1 MTGRL
6 PGALPTVPDHMR
18 VLVCDDDP
26 AARFVAKRW
35 LTSALGC
42 IVADCEDGVQAL
54 ELLSN
59 QPFDLALVDLDLPRL
74 NGIEVVEAIRANE
87 LTRDLPVVILSQ
99 ERREDVVRALLALG
113 VSAYLLK
120 PLRERTVLGRIGPI
134 LSSRRSTR
142 SISARSLAE
151 LRLAPDAP
159 ALLVDGDQNFR
170 HTFASVA
177 GEFGPVMVAESGAD
191 ALALFRRS
199 PVALVFVGTGLGIM
213 GAETLI
219 KKIREV
225 EPAPTRIV
233 GVGAALDAHGRTPF
247 DGVMPR
253 GFVTEAI
260 ATDLRPYVK
269 VPGPLTALEELA
281 PQFGTCL
288 SSAVTQVF
296 GMMGSL
302 DATSAGD
309 GGLEPGP
316 AIIAAVTVSIHRA
329 FELDLEL
336 GLPLPL
342 ATDVS
347 MRLLGCEASDIDAD
361 ARLATAQELANMVSG
376 RLDAWLKSRNLAT
389 SSTLPNTRAVDTDE
403 GTFVVQA
410 GEGFSH
416 RFTVAGLPGTLVLR
430 GRARPTVAAS
440 TAA

>member
-99 ERREDVVRALLALG
+99 ERREDIVRALLALG

-199 PVALVFVGTGLGIM
+199 PVAQRMPSKLTFS
-213 GAETLI
+213 
-219 KKIREV
+219 
-225 EPAPTRIV
+225 AP
-233 GVGAALDAHGRTPF
+233 P
-247 DGVMPR
+247 
-253 GFVTEAI
+253 
-260 ATDLRPYVK
+260 
-269 VPGPLTALEELA
+269 
-281 PQFGTCL
+281 
-288 SSAVTQVF
+288 
-296 GMMGSL
+296 
-302 DATSAGD
+302 
-309 GGLEPGP
+309 
-316 AIIAAVTVSIHRA
+316 
-329 FELDLEL
+329 
-336 GLPLPL
+336 
-342 ATDVS
+342 
-347 MRLLGCEASDIDAD
+347 
-361 ARLATAQELANMVSG
+361 
-376 RLDAWLKSRNLAT
+376 
-389 SSTLPNTRAVDTDE
+389 
-403 GTFVVQA
+403 
-410 GEGFSH
+410 
-416 RFTVAGLPGTLVLR
+416 
-430 GRARPTVAAS
+430 RARTTRV
-440 TAA
+440 